1 MATTITFGIQKGGA
15 GKTTTAGLTA
25 YMLSQNY
32 RVLVVDTDSQGNV
45 TELLTGADL
54 DTFREQTILEALQTG
69 DVRPY
74 IKAVSD
80 TLHIV
85 PADNFFAIFSRWLYR
100 DYEKQGGKRGGYLL
114 KDALASVQ
122 EYYDYIVIDTPPA
135 LGDATANA
143 LCASD
148 HVVILYETSKYCFTA
163 VKNFIGTVEVI
174 QESVNSDLKIA
185 GLLRSIVDVRRKD
198 TKFLVEEV
206 ATRYGE
212 YCHIFDSIIT
222 RNAHVGRLNI
232 EGFDG
237 NPELAKAV
245 ADFTPFYEELIGR
258 VKPEGR

>member
-1 MATTITFGIQKGGA
+1 MATTITFAVQKGGA

-32 RVLVVDTDSQGNV
+32 KVLVVDTDSQGNV

-54 DTFREQTILEALQTG
+54 EVFREQTILEALQNG

-74 IKAVSD
+74 IKAISE

-85 PADNFFAIFSRWLYR
+85 PADNFFAIFSRWLYQE
-100 DYEKQGGKRGGYLL
+100 YERKGGKRLLYLL
-114 KDALASVQ
+114 KDALAGVQ
-122 EYYDYIVIDTPPA
+122 DYYDYIIIDTPPA

-143 LCASD
+143 LSASD

-163 VKNFIGTVEVI
+163 VKNFIGTLEVI
-174 QESVNSDLKIA
+174 QDSVNPNLKIA

-198 TKFLVEEV
+198 TKFLIEEV
-206 ATRYGE
+206 VARYGE
-212 YCHIFDSIIT
+212 YCYIFDSIIT

-232 EGFDG
+232 EGFEG
-237 NPELAKAV
+237 NSELPRAIS
-245 ADFTPFYEELIGR
+245 DFTPFYEELMER
-258 VKPEGR
+258 VKPKGR

>member
-1 MATTITFGIQKGGA
+1 MATTITFAIQKGGA
-15 GKTTTAGLTA
+15 GKTTTAGLAA
-25 YMLSQNY
+25 YMLSQRY

-54 DTFREQTILEALQTG
+54 ETFREQTILEALQNG

-85 PADNFFAIFSRWLYR
+85 PSDNFFAIFSRWLYQE
-100 DYEKQGGKRGGYLL
+100 YERKGGTRLWYLL
-114 KDALASVQ
+114 KDALSSVHDF
-122 EYYDYIVIDTPPA
+122 YDYIIIDTPPA

-143 LCASD
+143 LATSD
-148 HVVILYETSKYCFTA
+148 YVVILYEASKYCFTA

-174 QESVNSDLKIA
+174 QESVNPNLKIA

-198 TKFLVEEV
+198 NKFLIEEV
-206 ATRYGE
+206 VQRYGE

-232 EGFDG
+232 EGFEG
-237 NPELAKAV
+237 NPELPKAV
-245 ADFTPFYEELIGR
+245 SDFTPFYEELMER
-258 VKPEGR
+258 VKR

>member
-1 MATTITFGIQKGGA
+1 MATTITFAIQKGGA

-25 YMLSQNY
+25 YMLSRKH

-54 DTFREQTILEALQTG
+54 ETFREQTILEALQAG

-85 PADNFFAIFSRWLYR
+85 PADNFFAIFSRWLYQE
-100 DYEKQGGKRGGYLL
+100 YERKGGKRLWYLL
-114 KDALASVQ
+114 KDALAGVQ
-122 EYYDYIVIDTPPA
+122 DYYDFIIIDTPPA

-143 LCASD
+143 LAASD

-174 QESVNSDLKIA
+174 QDSVNPDLKIA

-206 ATRYGE
+206 AQRYGE
-212 YCHIFDSIIT
+212 YCHIFNSIIT

-232 EGFDG
+232 EGFEG
-237 NPELAKAV
+237 NPELSKAV
-245 ADFTPFYEELIGR
+245 ADFTPFYEELMSR
-258 VKPEGR
+258 VQR